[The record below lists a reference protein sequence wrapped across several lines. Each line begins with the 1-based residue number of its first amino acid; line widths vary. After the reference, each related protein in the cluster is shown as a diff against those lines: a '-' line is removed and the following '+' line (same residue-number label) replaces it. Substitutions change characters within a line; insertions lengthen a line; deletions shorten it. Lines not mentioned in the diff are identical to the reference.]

1 MQKYFK
7 NLIKNPI
14 IKHLFIWCLIF
25 NTIFSNCII
34 PVYAENNLFVFKW
47 DLDKTGATR
56 CYVAY
61 NLKTDEYT
69 KFSIANQDDKTK
81 GWKKNSTV
89 EAEKST
95 GLKDYFCDDESNLI
109 KDPTQWR
116 SSKLNFQTL
125 DHENQTIATD
135 IAAMASA
142 VPDGE
147 LPYTTADFK
156 KYMSAIENNGKDEKG
171 STVIIPDRVRKFYE
185 ALKAKY
191 GSGEEESEEESE
203 EPEEKPEE
211 EDEEEG
217 KKTSDEPESSDA
229 VEEGAK
235 EDNFEYTLLNAMPD
249 NDLFKNQNHWIAFNS
264 NLILNEFVLPMEH
277 SLRDVLQ
284 NQNVY
289 NGVKALEDYLFQT
302 SSEYEASSEIS
313 LQGLD
318 CASSLD
324 GGGGGKYGI
333 LDSSGNLAPIYAT
346 RLYYGSGDSLIPA
359 KVSDLFEITQ
369 TDMDKTFYIKYH
381 KYNATATKELG
392 EGAAP
397 QYNVLTEPVYKFDFY
412 TYEYMALASIIDPD
426 LQVNLTGFANHY
438 VSVDMY
444 GNIILASSESDT
456 DSVGKIVIPALGNSY
471 FVNNTNP
478 SIGNNSAASLFNRIF
493 VAGYDFN
500 TSSALL
506 AKSELVA
513 GSDGLSTYR
522 KVTHNDVKNAMKENL
537 IGKDKFFMTQAN
549 LVTDVS
555 KGLKVEDQADK
566 NSWSLFY
573 SNIQNFY
580 KSMVDINSEIP
591 TGKTV
596 DDFKPEELN
605 NYYLGGLSFITF
617 GTSKKENSRWKYSAR
632 IKDTNTFYDGWFY
645 DDRSEAHN
653 FVFGDWTKYQGSVDN
668 TMLAGTLNDEGSTDD
683 QNTFLSQ
690 VVLKVEKKVFNSTSY
705 SSLDFYT
712 INSGFFLDHIDSLA
726 KNSVNK
732 ESWLQS
738 ITPTEFAAWTAVV
751 NRFLT
756 KTEKGENNNVD
767 NAVFSKY
774 CSFIDP
780 DTLEKLRNDSSG
792 TFVNPSENHFAYNI
806 PGKQSYLGNF
816 IRSWDLDGFVKIDAG
831 GLTYVNDTDNTTLE
845 TNEERSS
852 NILFYMNKI
861 LGDLGSS
868 LTDITAMRLSHE
880 YRSIESASVLNLIFQ
895 INDFLEDKF
904 VLFILRIYMF
914 IVIFL
919 NTLWF
924 ITRIINLFNESESA
938 LSEYV
943 FDMLKSI
950 ALSTLP
956 ILLLMFFTYIANW
969 STSLIFTRTF
979 MYWTGIKLDAL
990 NIANVDEDS
999 FTTDLEHFLQIT
1011 APKTAE
1017 EEIVQLPF
1025 IKSDAT
1031 IQNGKYTVS
1040 TISISDLRLGIKRST
1055 IQSTDLDDYT
1065 YYESNATIS
1074 RKDIKQ
1080 LLMPNRDLYKENLF
1094 YYFYDVLR
1102 MHYYTYYN
1110 AQGKTGTYNLNE
1122 IDTTNDVENRGKFG
1136 DKDNGMSATSGT
1148 VLEMINDPVFLFGQS
1163 YIDNKDNLG
1172 DFENAKDKY
1181 LQKLQ
1186 VQDICE
1192 FTDLF
1197 SIGQADITNSTI
1209 SEYVDVPHYTEI
1221 ASSSWFLLLKNSSM
1235 ATDSLISNNVS
1246 GINPFDFENYGKTVD
1261 GTVYLG
1267 MSSTPGVVLG
1277 SKSLYPE
1284 DYNPSIVEQ
1293 KLNEINNQVA
1303 KDLLQLN
1310 DYKGFTDETIMQ
1322 LAALVMTIDF
1332 NRMMSTGFKPS
1343 QTLEPSSLY
1352 GKSYGMDTIF
1362 TSIYVE
1368 NSSSLKD
1375 VIGQDMIMYTKNRGG
1390 FFAQLLL
1397 IITLIVG
1404 QVAGLLKYLLIIF
1417 ILFLSM
1423 FTFLLVYNFAK
1434 DFYSEAW
1441 LGLASLYVMQLG
1453 IHVIFLVFL
1462 AALCTPRTAEI
1473 STSMF
1478 QGYAGTIKLFILL
1491 ILFLLQI
1498 FLFAKIGIFA
1508 VKHYYTLGGDIVKAK
1523 FNDMKSAFSN
1533 LIAGKGFTAKSTETE
1548 FTSDSTNI
1556 TSENTETEVNEA
1568 DINAGVAQTDNIN
1581 LARSEA
1587 ENAVADMQLS
1597 DINTESQGTSD
1608 TSSDTSASL
1617 SDSSSSNKVVGEL
1630 NLQSDLPGK
1639 DGKQILIHADG
1650 VNIEEYA
1657 EDSYQSKD
1665 EYKQTLDEYMA
1676 GDHSDEEKEEAKE
1689 IANMSNINNFL
1700 HARGLDSLP
1709 TEVQGSDEDFVN
1721 YYNNLSDED
1730 KELALRQRAA
1740 HLMGGAGVAD
1750 SITKDMNSYH
1760 GENTL
1765 NAQRAIGSNYDS
1777 FLDKFTDYA
1786 AENIRAHNKF
1796 DKAVEE
1802 AKESM
1807 RELLGANKGS
1817 DSVNSELQDRDVSA
1831 EIAASN
1837 LSEKFKEENS
1847 VDNSGTKLKNTDASV
1862 NDTVKKYSTQSKS
1875 AFSNYSD
1882 DSGILDDDEED
1893 WDEALSSQK
1902 TTQPDIV
1909 VEEVN
1914 ITTPTV
1920 TTSKKT
1926 SKRLDELG
1934 DTLNRP
1940 SMFNNEGVNVNVEV
1954 DDGNANEN
1962 SDVDNVDND

>member
-14 IKHLFIWCLIF
+14 IKHLFIWCLIL
-25 NTIFSNCII
+25 NTIFSNCVF
-34 PVYAENNLFVFKW
+34 PVYADDSNLFVFNW
-47 DLDKTGATR
+47 DMDSSFKNR
-56 CYVAY
+56 YYVAY
-61 NLKTDEYT
+61 NLKKDEYT
-69 KFSIANQDDKTK
+69 LFSVSNVDDEENGILKNNTTGAVRAN
-81 GWKKNSTV
+81 
-89 EAEKST
+89 
-95 GLKDYFCDDESNLI
+95 GLQDYFCDDEGNFI
-109 KDPTQWR
+109 EDPTQWR
-116 SSKLNFQTL
+116 SDKLNFEKL
-125 DHENQTIATD
+125 DYKEKS
-135 IAAMASA
+135 MAEELAVTVAA
-142 VPDGE
+142 VPYGE
-147 LPYTTADFK
+147 VAFTTETFK
-156 KYMSAIENNGKDEKG
+156 TAIDNKSNQRA
-171 STVIIPDRVRKFYE
+171 VNFIE

-191 GSGEEESEEESE
+191 GSGEEEPEKPDDEKENKKDDK
-203 EPEEKPEE
+203 EEK
-211 EDEEEG
+211 
-217 KKTSDEPESSDA
+217 KSSDKSESSDA

-235 EDNFEYTLLNAMPD
+235 EDSYEYTLLDAMPD
-249 NDLFKNQNHWIAFNS
+249 SELFKKQNHWIAFNS
-264 NLILNEFVLPMEH
+264 NLVLNEFVLPMEH

-289 NGVKALEDYLFQT
+289 NGVKALEDYLLQM
-302 SSEYEASSEIS
+302 SSDYEASNEIS
-313 LQGLD
+313 LKGLD
-318 CASSLD
+318 CALSLD

-333 LDSSGNLAPIYAT
+333 LDSNGNLTPIYAT
-346 RLYYGSGDSLIPA
+346 RLYYSSGDSLIPA

-369 TDMDKTFYIKYH
+369 TDMDKTFVIKFH
-381 KYNATATKELG
+381 QYNDADTKALG
-392 EGAAP
+392 ENAAP
-397 QYNVLTEPVYKFDFY
+397 QYDVYTAPVYKFDFY

-438 VSVDMY
+438 VSIDMY

-456 DSVGKIVIPALGNSY
+456 QGIGKIVIPALGNSY

-478 SIGNNSAASLFNRIF
+478 SIGDNSAASLFNRIF

-500 TSSALL
+500 TSAALL

-513 GSDGLSTYR
+513 NEDGSGTFR
-522 KVTHNDVKNAMKENL
+522 KVTDDDVEKAVKENL
-537 IGKDKFFMTQAN
+537 LGKDKFFMTQAN

-580 KSMVDINSEIP
+580 DSMVDINSEIP

-605 NYYLGGLSFITF
+605 NYYIGGLSFITF

-653 FVFGDWTKYQGSVDN
+653 FVFGDWTKYQGSVDD
-668 TMLAGTLNDEGSTDD
+668 TMLAGTLDDEESNDD

-690 VVLKVEKKVFNSTSY
+690 VVLKVEKKVFTSTSY
-705 SSLDFYT
+705 SALDFYT
-712 INSGFFLDHIDSLA
+712 INSGFFLEHIDSLA

-732 ESWLQS
+732 DSWLQS

-756 KTEKGENNNVD
+756 KTDKGEDNNVD
-767 NAVFSKY
+767 NTVLSNY
-774 CSFIDP
+774 CSFISP
-780 DTLEKLRNDSSG
+780 DSLEKLKKDTTLVKSSD
-792 TFVNPSENHFAYNI
+792 NNFAYNI
-806 PGKQSYLGNF
+806 VKDSYMGHF
-816 IRSWDLDGFVKIDAG
+816 IRSWDLDGFIKIDAG
-831 GLTYVNDTDNTTLE
+831 GLTYVNDTDGTTLE

-904 VLFILRIYMF
+904 VLFVLRIYMF

-1040 TISISDLRLGIKRST
+1040 TISISDLRLGIQRST
-1055 IQSTDLDDYT
+1055 IHNTDLDDYT
-1065 YYESNATIS
+1065 YYESDASMS
-1074 RKDIKQ
+1074 RSELKNK
-1080 LLMPNRDLYKENLF
+1080 LMPNFELYKENLF

-1110 AQGKTGTYNLNE
+1110 AQGKTSTYSLNE

-1136 DKDNGMSATSGT
+1136 DTTNGMSATSGT

-1197 SIGQADITNSTI
+1197 SRGQLDITNANI
-1209 SEYVDVPHYTEI
+1209 LQYVDSPHYTDI

-1235 ATDSLISNNVS
+1235 ATDPLISNNVS
-1246 GINPFDFENYGKTVD
+1246 GINPFDFENYGREID

-1267 MSSTPGVVLG
+1267 MKTAPGVVLG
-1277 SKSLYPE
+1277 SKCLYPE
-1284 DYNPSIVEQ
+1284 GYNPSMVEQ
-1293 KLNEINNQVA
+1293 KLNEINVQVA

-1441 LGLASLYVMQLG
+1441 LGLASLYAMQLG

-1508 VKHYYTLGGDIVKAK
+1508 AKHYYTLGGDIVKAK

-1608 TSSDTSASL
+1608 TSGDASASL

-1740 HLMGGAGVAD
+1740 HLMEGAGVAD

-1807 RELLGANKGS
+1807 RELLGSNKGS

-1940 SMFNNEGVNVNVEV
+1940 SMFDNEGVNVNVEV